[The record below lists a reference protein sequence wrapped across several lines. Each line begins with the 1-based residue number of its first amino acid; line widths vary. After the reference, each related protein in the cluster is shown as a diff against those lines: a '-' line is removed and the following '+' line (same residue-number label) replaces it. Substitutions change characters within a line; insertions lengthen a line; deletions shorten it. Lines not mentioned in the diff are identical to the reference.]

1 MNQSTQLSIDAKDH
15 VIIFKDGSRKFITKV
30 NYLKLWNFT
39 GNAAN
44 FKMEGSSYTMN
55 MIAKLLTPEEFAS
68 QYPKDAKTVYRDFS
82 AEKPFKW
89 ERQSKRGL
97 EEMAK
102 GVQRHIDS
110 DKYQGGRGPID
121 LLAKMKLKLVDF

>member
-1 MNQSTQLSIDAKDH
+1 MNPSTQLSIDAKDH
-15 VIIFKDGSRKFITKV
+15 VIIFNDFSRKFITKRQYEKILEV
-30 NYLKLWNFT
+30 SGESKFIIDGCEYYKR
-39 GNAAN
+39 
-44 FKMEGSSYTMN
+44 K
-55 MIAKLLTPEEFAS
+55 IDKLLTPEEFAS
-68 QYPKDAKTVYRDFS
+68 QYPKETKTIYRDFS

-89 ERQSKRGL
+89 ERQNKRGL

-110 DKYQGGRGPID
+110 DKYQGGREPID